1 MIKNNRILMKNWIEK
16 EQHSKDDIQSLN
28 EILKIP
34 KFICSLL
41 LQRNIN
47 SLEKAKQFFRP
58 NLDLLHDPFLMKD
71 MLKVVELIEA
81 SKTKKIMILGDY
93 DVDGTTSTAMLF
105 KYFDNKGFNISYY
118 IPDRYKEGYGVSLE
132 SIEYAE
138 KNNFSLIVTV
148 DCGIKALTQVD
159 LAKSKG
165 IDVIICDHHLP
176 GEKLPNAY
184 GIVNPKQL
192 GCEYPFKDLCGCGI
206 AYKLITAHN
215 LTSKTPTDIYNYLDF
230 VALAT
235 ISDMMPLID
244 ENRLMV
250 FYGLKIL
257 NTKPRVGLRNFLRS
271 LNNKVDESKV
281 SFNIGPR
288 INAAGRMKNGKI
300 IVDLLIEEDLDRANR
315 LSNEIEFLNQNRRKI
330 EKNVVED
337 AEHQINDKS
346 FTNTVYSKEWNKGVL
361 GIVAS
366 RLIEK
371 SYKPTIVMTDSDEE
385 LLTGS
390 VRSVKGFDV
399 YEALLKCKENIYQF
413 GGHKYAAGLKVKKSK
428 FEQFKLQFENTVNNT
443 VKGEMFYKKFLYDL
457 LIDFSEINYNYIK
470 ILSRMSPFG
479 LGNKRP
485 VFRTNDCTINEK
497 LKFVGKESQIVKST
511 IIDSLGNKLPFIC
524 FDKKDQLIDLNSK
537 FDILYTISINSF
549 SDKNQVELT
558 IKEIN
563 LKK

>member
-1 MIKNNRILMKNWIEK
+1 
-16 EQHSKDDIQSLN
+16 
-28 EILKIP
+28 
-34 KFICSLL
+34 
-41 LQRNIN
+41 
-47 SLEKAKQFFRP
+47 
-58 NLDLLHDPFLMKD
+58 MKD

-138 KNNFSLIVTV
+138 KNDFSLIVTV

-165 IDVIICDHHLP
+165 IEVIICDHHLP

-192 GCEYPFKDLCGCGI
+192 DCKYPFKDLCGCGI

-215 LTSKTPTDIYNYLDF
+215 LKSETPTDIYNYLDF

-257 NTKPRVGLRNFLRS
+257 NTNPRVGLRNFLRS

-300 IVDLLIEEDLDRANR
+300 IVDLLIEEDADRANR
-315 LSNEIEFLNQNRRKI
+315 LSNEIEYLNQNRRKI
-330 EKNVVED
+330 EKNVVEE
-337 AEHQINDKS
+337 AEHQISDKS

-399 YEALLKCKENIYQF
+399 YEALLKCEENIYQF

-443 VKGEMFYKKFLYDL
+443 VKGEMFNKKFPYDL

-485 VFRTNDCTINEK
+485 IFRTNDCTINEK
-497 LKFVGKESQIVKST
+497 LKFLGKESQIVKST

-537 FDILYTISINSF
+537 FDILFTISINSF
-549 SDKNQVELT
+549 SGKNQVELT
-558 IKEIN
+558 LKEIN